1 MRRRAFILTLAGA
14 AAWPLA
20 ARAQQ
25 PVPLIGYL
33 ATGFGDN
40 FSAPGLAAF
49 RQGLKESGYVE
60 GVDVI
65 VEYRWAE
72 GRYDRLPRLA
82 ADLVA
87 RQVAMVAALS
97 GPAAL
102 AAKSTTAT
110 TPIVFMSGSDPV
122 SYGLVASLNRPGGN
136 ATGVYFFTESLENKR
151 MELLRDLFP
160 NGHLLGVLL
169 NPTLGRAVGSA
180 EPQSMARQEAARALG
195 FELRDIAASNEAE
208 LISAFADAAAQ
219 RVAALLVSTDP
230 FFLNQREQII
240 ALAARHA
247 VPALYGFREF
257 PAAGGLMSYAPS
269 LSEAVRLVGI
279 YGGRILKG
287 EKPADLPV
295 QQSTKIEL
303 VINFKT
309 AKSLGLEIPPTLL
322 ARADEVIE

>member
-1 MRRRAFILTLAGA
+1 MRRREFITLLGGA

-49 RQGLKESGYVE
+49 RRGLKESGYVE

-322 ARADEVIE
+322 ALADEVIE